1 MYRDVTRMRDFDW
14 MTRAELCNSSRK
26 SAMRMRMRSTFSQT
40 FDVQQVGR
48 KNDVARSDYFAPL
61 DIYHAVGTK
70 AKQTRKNGGL

>member
-1 MYRDVTRMRDFDW
+1 
-14 MTRAELCNSSRK
+14 
-26 SAMRMRMRSTFSQT
+26 MRSTFSQT